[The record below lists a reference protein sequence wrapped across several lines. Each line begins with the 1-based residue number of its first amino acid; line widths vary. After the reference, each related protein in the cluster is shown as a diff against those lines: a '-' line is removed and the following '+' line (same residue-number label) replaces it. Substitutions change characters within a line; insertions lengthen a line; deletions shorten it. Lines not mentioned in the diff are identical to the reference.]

1 MFSLLG
7 TLLEVSSGDLRG
19 LIGTGQGMQT
29 WEGRGE
35 LVQTNEG
42 TVFAHL
48 YRVTYYC

>member
-1 MFSLLG
+1 MFSFLQ
-7 TLLEVSSGDLRG
+7 TLLEGGPGDLLE

-29 WEGRGE
+29 WERLGE

-48 YRVTYYC
+48 YGVTYYC